1 MICRTRRG
9 SLASSLVIIFFCF
22 RTFAFPADPDVI
34 EQVAESPLWHALLQL
49 TDGQPNLKGQ
59 DFLLSASDFSPKNEL
74 IKTIE
79 LLLKHPEGACQ
90 FPARR
95 YFILEALD
103 WPSQNIP
110 IDHCSGFLEY
120 LDKAPADSFSL
131 VYTSEN
137 LYSPSSMMGHIMLKM
152 DGHNYNDQPVSH
164 GISFFTEIEGFNV
177 PKILWDSL
185 FVGKSGFFQ
194 IAPYQEK
201 LDYYLNK
208 EQRSIW
214 EYKLTLSESDKTLI
228 QAHFWELKNV
238 AIPYFFHTY
247 NCATVTQL
255 VIAIA
260 NPELGQRRQ
269 NWLTPLDVVK
279 NTHAAGLV
287 ESTVIIPASEWKL
300 RMLQEALP
308 PKTLTE
314 IRHFVLSDDT
324 DYPSA
329 LSPEEAFLISEAA
342 STYNEFLV
350 EKRGRLTAQ
359 YQDTKQQIEKHK
371 GDQFRGFNL
380 DISNYKNPLDSPPDS
395 QISLGL
401 IDIEDGKTW
410 LDFTYLPAS
419 HTIEEDSR
427 QFFSDSA
434 LQLSSLSIWFSP
446 EDGDIKLNEWLLYSM
461 RSNLSWDKFTG
472 GLSGQLKVGV
482 EQHFDETLDRSAAA
496 NISGGLGYAYE
507 LFKGF
512 SVYSFL
518 NVGTGYSRG
527 EGYLFH
533 YPEVGF
539 SINNKW
545 DMSTRANFSI
555 HDNQRRSEE
564 VLKSLSIRQTFYIKS
579 NYSFQ
584 LEFDR
589 RWNNTIQ
596 QNQFGMRF
604 KYLF

>member
-1 MICRTRRG
+1 MFCRKKRG
-9 SLASSLVIIFFCF
+9 GLASSLMITFLCF
-22 RTFAFPADPDVI
+22 RVFAFPAELDAI
-34 EQVAESPLWHALLQL
+34 HRAAESPQWHALLQL

-59 DFLLSASDFSPKNEL
+59 DFLLSASAFSPKNEL
-74 IKTIE
+74 VKTIE
-79 LLLKHPEGACQ
+79 LLLRDPEGACK

-95 YFILEALD
+95 YFILKAFD
-103 WPSQNIP
+103 WSSQKIP
-110 IDHCSGFLEY
+110 IDHCSDLFEY

-152 DGHNYNDQPVSH
+152 DGHNYNGQPVSH
-164 GISFFTEIEGFNV
+164 GVSFFTEIEGFNI

-194 IAPYQEK
+194 ITPYQEK

-238 AIPYFFHTY
+238 STPYFFHTY

-255 VIAIA
+255 VLAIA
-260 NPELGQRRQ
+260 NPELGQHRQ
-269 NWLTPLDVVK
+269 SWLTPLDVVK
-279 NTHAAGLV
+279 STHAAGLV
-287 ESTVIIPASEWKL
+287 ESTVVIPASEWKL

-308 PKTLTE
+308 SKTLKE
-314 IRHFVLSDDT
+314 IRRFVLSERV
-324 DYPSA
+324 DYAST
-329 LSPEEAFLISEAA
+329 LSSEEAFLVSETA
-342 STYNEFLV
+342 STYNDFLV
-350 EKRGRLTAQ
+350 EKRGRLSAQ
-359 YQDTKQQIEKHK
+359 HHDTKQQIEKQELE
-371 GDQFRGFNL
+371 QFKDFSL
-380 DISNYKNPLDSPPDS
+380 DLSDYKNPLDAPPDS
-395 QISLGL
+395 QISIGL

-410 LDFTYLPAS
+410 IDFTYLPAS

-434 LQLSSLSIWFSP
+434 LQLSSLSIWIAP
-446 EDGDIKLNEWLLYSM
+446 EDGDVKLNEWLLYSM
-461 RSNLSWDKFTG
+461 RSNLPWDKFTG

-496 NISGGLGYAYE
+496 NISGGLGYTYE
-507 LFKGF
+507 LFKGL

-545 DMSTRANFSI
+545 NMSTRANFSI
-555 HDNQRRSEE
+555 QDNQRRSEE
-564 VLKSLSIRQTFYIKS
+564 VLKSVSIRQTFYIKA